1 MKPAQH
7 TVMLRQIAHGSAA
20 YSAACALRNRV
31 LRLPLGLD
39 LYRED
44 LAAEVSQLH
53 FGLYDEADALLA
65 CVSVVVVRPHLARIR
80 QMAVQL
86 ELHGLGYGRAI
97 MHAVEMQLMALGIQR
112 MELHARVSAVA
123 FYAKLGFSIIGVR
136 YLEVGLPHQS
146 MVKDIPA

>member
-65 CVSVVVVRPHLARIR
+65 CLC
-80 QMAVQL
+80 QC
-86 ELHGLGYGRAI
+86 GGRAPTLGADSADGG
-97 MHAVEMQLMALGIQR
+97 AV
-112 MELHARVSAVA
+112 
-123 FYAKLGFSIIGVR
+123 
-136 YLEVGLPHQS
+136 
-146 MVKDIPA
+146 